1 MTEIGPQ
8 FEGVSPIWKKEARE
22 MDAVDA
28 RQKASKIHVY
38 QGDGWTMPDGEVYN
52 TVYAAKSAGYGRH
65 TIVGRALF
73 HPETGVAHVDTHP
86 DLAPSQRGLAA
97 LSMLKV
103 ADKLHRAATG
113 RGITTNYQTSNE
125 GNRFAKSLLPK
136 SAAASI
142 DAKRADAI
150 KDLLYP
156 DETAAEN
163 GLGWDDD
170 DLKQMYTDLSK
181 DSKKRIK
188 LQSIYDSKTLKPNGK
203 KTWLA

>member
-1 MTEIGPQ
+1 
-8 FEGVSPIWKKEARE
+8 V
-22 MDAVDA
+22 
-28 RQKASKIHVY
+28 
-38 QGDGWTMPDGEVYN
+38 
-52 TVYAAKSAGYGRH
+52 
-65 TIVGRALF
+65 
-73 HPETGVAHVDTHP
+73 
-86 DLAPSQRGLAA
+86 
-97 LSMLKV
+97 
-103 ADKLHRAATG
+103 
-113 RGITTNYQTSNE
+113 
-125 GNRFAKSLLPK
+125 
-136 SAAASI
+136 
-142 DAKRADAI
+142 I